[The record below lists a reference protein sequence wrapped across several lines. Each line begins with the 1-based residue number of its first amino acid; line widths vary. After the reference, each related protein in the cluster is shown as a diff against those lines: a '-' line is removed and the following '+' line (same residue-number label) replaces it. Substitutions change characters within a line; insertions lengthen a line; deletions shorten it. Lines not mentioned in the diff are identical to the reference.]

1 MTNSIVRHDEI
12 VLLAKTNLNGIEV
25 LIPKNFI
32 DSYINQND
40 FF

>member
-25 LIPKNFI
+25 LIPNFI
-32 DSYINQND
+32 DSYINQGE